1 MSFPHTMRLFSNNSY
16 NSFTMLLSNFNSN
29 SFPRTCYPSVEHNT
43 CTVFSLELLSSRNTF
58 ALFYTLNYCIT
69 LIVPVALS
77 RYTMLFSSINIYG
90 FMLFLNSIHTVL
102 FPCTLLLSIIIQIGL
117 SPYTI
122 VIYSFNTYSF
132 LAKHCVVV

>member
-1 MSFPHTMRLFSNNSY
+1 MCNGFFLSKVGPPPLEKFSGSA
-16 NSFTMLLSNFNSN
+16 
-29 SFPRTCYPSVEHNT
+29 P
-43 CTVFSLELLSSRNTF
+43 
-58 ALFYTLNYCIT
+58 A

-132 LAKHCVVV
+132 LAKHCVVIKFEHKDLSYAVK